1 MVMFQVWAKELAEN
15 HRLGCFELSPLDLG
29 MRDGGWGEKCQVCAR
44 SILSGMCPVR
54 TIPQQGAG
62 YSFLDCV
69 GLSGVAHGPL
79 SPLSMRV
86 G

>member
-44 SILSGMCPVR
+44 SILSGCARSVPYHSQR
-54 TIPQQGAG
+54 PGTGFWIAWAYPALHTAR
-62 YSFLDCV
+62 FRL
-69 GLSGVAHGPL
+69 
-79 SPLSMRV
+79 
-86 G
+86 